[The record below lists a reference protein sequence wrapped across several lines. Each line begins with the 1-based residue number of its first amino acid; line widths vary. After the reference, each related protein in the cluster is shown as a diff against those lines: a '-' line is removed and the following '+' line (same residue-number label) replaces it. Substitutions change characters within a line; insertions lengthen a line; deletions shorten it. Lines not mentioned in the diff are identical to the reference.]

1 MGIPVSRILQ
11 IAEQLKQRLSG
22 QRRQLATVGV
32 GLLAVL
38 LALHVV
44 FGANG
49 MIVYQKKRAEYRT
62 LEKNLDDIKMQNE
75 ALSEQ
80 IRALK
85 SDPAAIEKEAREQL
99 RYAKPGEI
107 IYLLPAP
114 RPDSPS
120 STASAEKR

>member
-1 MGIPVSRILQ
+1 MPRILEF
-11 IAEQLKQRLSG
+11 ADELKQRLSG
-22 QRRQLATVGV
+22 QRRKLATAGV
-32 GLLAVL
+32 GLAAVL

-44 FGANG
+44 FGTNG
-49 MIVYQKKRAEYRT
+49 MMVYHKKRAEYRT
-62 LEKNLDDIKMQNE
+62 LEKNLDDLKKQND

-85 SDPAAIEKEAREQL
+85 SDPGAIEKEAREQL

-114 RPDSPS
+114 RPDSPPP
-120 STASAEKR
+120 TASAEKR

>member
-1 MGIPVSRILQ
+1 MSRAIQ
-11 IAEQLKQRLSG
+11 FAEQLKQRLYRS
-22 QRRQLATVGV
+22 RRNLATAGV

-49 MIVYQKKRAEYRT
+49 MMVYQKKRAEYRN
-62 LEKNLDDIKMQNE
+62 LEKNLDDLKKQNE

-114 RPDSPS
+114 KPGPPPP
-120 STASAEKR
+120 TASAEKR